1 MSVPVLILGE
11 PGSGKTSSLRNFGD
25 DEIAVIQT
33 IKKPL
38 PFRSRIKTAQSR
50 SFEQITAWLK
60 ADKSHRA
67 LMVDDFGYLITD
79 TYMRY
84 SYGDEKLRDQYEVYK
99 IIGAKVYN
107 LIISLMEDG
116 FDNRIVYMTMHID
129 RDNFGGI
136 EPATVGKMLN
146 EKIKLIGMFTIALM
160 AVANGD
166 DYKFVTNG
174 QPLKSPPEMFEREI
188 PNDLKIVDTTIRDY
202 WGMAPIMD
210 EELKAKLSA
219 KNA

>member
-60 ADKSHRA
+60 ADKSHSA

-146 EKIKLIGMFTIALM
+146 EKIKLIGMFTIAIM

-174 QPLKSPPEMFEREI
+174 QPLKSPPEMFEREM
-188 PNDLKIVDTTIRDY
+188 PNDLKMVDTTIRDY

-210 EELKAKLSA
+210 EELKAKLGA

>member
-1 MSVPVLILGE
+1 
-11 PGSGKTSSLRNFGD
+11 
-25 DEIAVIQT
+25 
-33 IKKPL
+33 
-38 PFRSRIKTAQSR
+38 
-50 SFEQITAWLK
+50 
-60 ADKSHRA
+60 
-67 LMVDDFGYLITD
+67 MVDDFGYLITD

-146 EKIKLIGMFTIALM
+146 EKIKLIGMFTIAIM

-174 QPLKSPPEMFEREI
+174 QPLKSPPEMFEREM
-188 PNDLKIVDTTIRDY
+188 PNDLKMVDTTIRDY

-210 EELKAKLSA
+210 EELKAKLGA

>member
-146 EKIKLIGMFTIALM
+146 EKIKLIGMFTIAIM

>member
-107 LIISLMEDG
+107 LIISLMEDS

-146 EKIKLIGMFTIALM
+146 EKIKLIGMFTIALV

-188 PNDLKIVDTTIRDY
+188 SNDLKIVDTTIRDY

-210 EELKAKLSA
+210 EELKAKLGA